1 MARTKT
7 KKKTNMIDTAAGEAV
22 RAFASAATA
31 VAKLRNDI
39 PDRVL
44 MNNIAKSGETR
55 GDGRVVLH
63 ELLDHLAQSG
73 QVYAH
78 QDDVLLTDGRNT
90 TFKLLA
96 VDGRAEQKAGAKLA
110 NIVAGVR
117 YAPNQK
123 TGEVE
128 QWQFRLPESIC
139 DELFAMDR
147 CTERLPIVD
156 VYATHSVFDDNFRLR
171 GPGYHA
177 DERILVQGLNLQPNV
192 AALPVVAPHAARTVA
207 DAIDRLPTHLRRV
220 LKDFDWAGVVDLTNA
235 VGSLLM
241 GLLMNHF
248 IEDGHPAVFIRGN
261 QPSIGKSLLAKVIGM
276 VFDGRRVPPIRKSG
290 DEEFDKLL
298 CAMLKKRRR
307 MVFLDNLRSKLD
319 SERIEQVIT
328 SPKLMIRILGVN
340 EFGEWDNDVLFVLT
354 SNNLVVGRDL
364 VSRNLLIDLYT
375 EGDPR
380 KRQAERKAS
389 RPLKYA
395 AEHRA
400 EILGELAAMVLRWLD
415 AGRPHGELNT
425 RFERVMEVVGGILN
439 VNGFPGF
446 AANAET
452 AADEMDEDQQR
463 MLELAEEI
471 VAGKHGAESV
481 VMPSKDASRAG
492 RIAGDWVSAF
502 ERLGLIDVRLQHE
515 ATAKGKSSRVGK
527 LFSGFIDRPLR
538 VECGGRMYG
547 ATIRRR
553 LGSGN
558 KCFWYVEAVAVAAGP
573 ESGDGAADEPAA
585 LPEESPAIG
594 PSGAMPTPRGPAAS
608 ATAAQGGWM
617 AAASTIASPGQKP
630 E

>member
-1 MARTKT
+1 MARAKKTKT
-7 KKKTNMIDTAAGEAV
+7 TNMSNTAAGEAV
-22 RAFASAATA
+22 RAFADAATA
-31 VAKLRNDI
+31 IAKLRNDI

-44 MNNIAKSGETR
+44 MDNIAKDGSTR
-55 GDGRVVLH
+55 GDGRVVLN
-63 ELLDHLAQSG
+63 ELLDNLAQSG
-73 QVYAH
+73 RVYAH
-78 QDDVLLTDGRNT
+78 QDDVLLTNARNT

-96 VDGRAEQKAGAKLA
+96 VDGRTEQKAGARLA
-110 NIVAGVR
+110 NIVAIVR
-117 YAPNQK
+117 YVSDPK
-123 TGEVE
+123 TGETE
-128 QWQFRLPESIC
+128 QWESRLPEAIC

-147 CTERLPIVD
+147 CNERLPVVD
-156 VYATHSVFDDNFRLR
+156 AYATHAVFDDNFRLR

-177 DERILVQGLNLQPNV
+177 DERILVQGLNLHPNV
-192 AALPVVAPHAARTVA
+192 AALPAVAPHAARTVTE
-207 DAIDRLPTHLRRV
+207 AIDRLPTHLCRL

-235 VGSLLM
+235 IGTLLM

-276 VFDGRRVPPIRKSG
+276 VFDGQKVPPIKKSG

-319 SERIEQVIT
+319 SERIEQAIT
-328 SPKLMIRILGVN
+328 SPKLMIRILGAN

-354 SNNLVVGRDL
+354 SNDLVVGRDL
-364 VSRNLLIDLYT
+364 VSRNLVIDLYT

-389 RPLKYA
+389 MPLKYA
-395 AEHRA
+395 AQYRA

-425 RFERVMEVVGGILN
+425 RFERVMEVVGGVLDA
-439 VNGFPGF
+439 NGFPGF
-446 AANAET
+446 ASNAET

-471 VAGKHGAESV
+471 VAGRHGVESLV
-481 VMPSKDASRAG
+481 RRGEDASKAG
-492 RIAGDWVSAF
+492 RVAGDWIDDF
-502 ERLGLIDVRLQHE
+502 ERLGLIDVKQHD
-515 ATAKGKSSRVGK
+515 ATVRAKSSRVGK

-538 VECGGRMYG
+538 VESAGHSYV
-547 ATIRRR
+547 ATIRKRP
-553 LGSGN
+553 GSGN
-558 KCFWYVEAVAVAAGP
+558 KCFWYVEASALDAGP
-573 ESGDGAADEPAA
+573 EGGSGAAEEPVASPEPA
-585 LPEESPAIG
+585 PAMG
-594 PSGAMPTPRGPAAS
+594 SAGEAPTPGVAEQAA
-608 ATAAQGGWM
+608 AAAQGGWM
-617 AAASTIASPGQKP
+617 AIAATIAGSKAEP